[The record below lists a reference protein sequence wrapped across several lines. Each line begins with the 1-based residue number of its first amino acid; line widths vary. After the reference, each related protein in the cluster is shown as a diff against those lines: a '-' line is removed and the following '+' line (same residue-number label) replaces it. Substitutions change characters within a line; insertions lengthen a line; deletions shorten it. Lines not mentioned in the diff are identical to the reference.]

1 MYARSYDARFPVVCM
16 DEQPFQLLSE
26 ARSPVPLGAGRGRA
40 VDYEYVREGTCTVWM
55 FVEPLGC
62 WRDVRVTSRRTA
74 LAWAQR
80 IRALVDAPRY
90 AGAERITLVCDNLN
104 THDFGSL
111 YTAFAPVEAKRIMDR
126 LEMVFT
132 PKHGSWL
139 NIAESELSVLTRQS
153 LADRLGSESAVEDR
167 VMPWTQERNRKQI
180 VSGVKS
186 ASTGNSPRRTLA
198 RSLNVFTRKSRR
210 DRPLDEQEFVHL
222 VPDQRREIKILDIP
236 VCPYLAGP
244 FQTCDCGPARR

>member
-1 MYARSYDARFPVVCM
+1 MRGRTTSGFLSCAWMSSRFSC
-16 DEQPFQLLSE
+16 
-26 ARSPVPLGAGRGRA
+26 SPRPAPRCLWERALGRA

-90 AGAERITLVCDNLN
+90 ADAERITLVCDNLN

-180 VSGVKS
+180 GVDWQFTTQD
-186 ASTGNSPRRTLA
+186 ARTKLK
-198 RSLNVFTRKSRR
+198 RLY
-210 DRPLDEQEFVHL
+210 P
-222 VPDQRREIKILDIP
+222 KIE
-236 VCPYLAGP
+236 
-244 FQTCDCGPARR
+244 T